1 VRMADREAGS
11 SGKDA
16 DNALKDMYVTLGRM
30 VPCMENQQNNN
41 LNHRGFNHDL
51 EGQGKSEML
60 KNFMN
65 MHPPD
70 FVGEGD
76 PDKAESLIMNME
88 RTFKTM
94 GRNDEMKLLLA
105 TLRLENDAARRWKMI
120 DSKWIAAQTVRMADR
135 EAGSSGKDADNALKD
150 MYVILGRMVSCMEN
164 KQNNNLNH
172 RGFNHDLEGQGK
184 SEMLKNFMNMHP
196 PDFVGEGDPDKAENL
211 IMNMERTFKT
221 MGRNDEMKLLLATL
235 RLENDAARR
244 WKMIDSKWIA
254 AQTVRTWELF
264 KTEFNKN
271 YIPRSVKPKREAE
284 FRNFE
289 QGNLTAQQYA
299 TKFTSLA
306 RHASYLVEGADMRFR
321 KFQDGLKPEIQEKIS
336 IRNVD
341 DYYEMVDRALLIEKS
356 DGDIKT
362 QSARLSGTRPNAS
375 KWQVGR
381 NLNTCGNKVQR
392 AGVRMA
398 DREACFSG
406 KYADTALKD
415 MYVILGRIVSCMEN
429 QQNNN
434 LNHRGFNHDLER
446 QGKSEMLKNF
456 MNMHPPDFVGEGD
469 PAKAENLIMNLERT
483 FKTMGRNDEMKLL
496 LATLRLE
503 NDAARRWKMIDS
515 KWIAAQTVRTWE
527 LFKIEFNK
535 NYIPRSVKPKREA
548 EFRNFELG
556 NLTAQQYATK
566 FTSLARHASYLV
578 EGEDMRFRKFQD
590 GLKPEIQEKIS
601 IRNVDDYYEMVDRA
615 LLIEKNDGYIP
626 SKRARSSG
634 TRPNASKWQVG
645 RNLNTCDT
653 RQHQEVVGE
662 EYFEYPFVPENQGY
676 YELLTEKHVFRGK
689 TPTTL

>member
-1 VRMADREAGS
+1 MADREAGS

-30 VPCMENQQNNN
+30 VPSMENQQNNN

-76 PDKAESLIMNME
+76 PDKAES
-88 RTFKTM
+88 
-94 GRNDEMKLLLA
+94 
-105 TLRLENDAARRWKMI
+105 
-120 DSKWIAAQTVRMADR
+120 
-135 EAGSSGKDADNALKD
+135 
-150 MYVILGRMVSCMEN
+150 
-164 KQNNNLNH
+164 
-172 RGFNHDLEGQGK
+172 
-184 SEMLKNFMNMHP
+184 
-196 PDFVGEGDPDKAENL
+196 L

-306 RHASYLVEGADMRFR
+306 RHASYLVEGEDKRAR

-356 DGDIKT
+356 DGDIQRKR
-362 QSARLSGTRPNAS
+362 ARLSGTRPNAS
-375 KWQVGR
+375 KWQ
-381 NLNTCGNKVQR
+381 L
-392 AGVRMA
+392 
-398 DREACFSG
+398 
-406 KYADTALKD
+406 
-415 MYVILGRIVSCMEN
+415 
-429 QQNNN
+429 
-434 LNHRGFNHDLER
+434 
-446 QGKSEMLKNF
+446 
-456 MNMHPPDFVGEGD
+456 
-469 PAKAENLIMNLERT
+469 
-483 FKTMGRNDEMKLL
+483 
-496 LATLRLE
+496 
-503 NDAARRWKMIDS
+503 
-515 KWIAAQTVRTWE
+515 
-527 LFKIEFNK
+527 
-535 NYIPRSVKPKREA
+535 
-548 EFRNFELG
+548 
-556 NLTAQQYATK
+556 
-566 FTSLARHASYLV
+566 
-578 EGEDMRFRKFQD
+578 
-590 GLKPEIQEKIS
+590 
-601 IRNVDDYYEMVDRA
+601 
-615 LLIEKNDGYIP
+615 
-626 SKRARSSG
+626 
-634 TRPNASKWQVG
+634 G

-653 RQHQEVVGE
+653 REDQDVVRERVGE
-662 EYFEYPFVPENQGY
+662 EDFEYPLMPEKSRIVSLCALVNRE
-676 YELLTEKHVFRGK
+676 YEWLTEEQVLWERRRQCFERGVRDIK
-689 TPTTL
+689 AYGLLHGESEK